1 MTLPEEVITIFLI
14 ALHLR
19 QNSFILIRPPNSFI
33 IIISSQ
39 SGPDIYVAAIDQPVL
54 EAFSRAFSSHRAS
67 SSSSFLSPII
77 NILGEFN
84 TDLKKCCSSDN
95 LALNSPSG

>member
-1 MTLPEEVITIFLI
+1 MTLTEEVITIFLI
-14 ALHLR
+14 ALHLG
-19 QNSFILIRPPNSFI
+19 QNSLILIRPPNYFI

-39 SGPDIYVAAIDQPVL
+39 SDPDIYVAASDQPVL

-67 SSSSFLSPII
+67 SSISFLSPMI

-84 TDLKKCCSSDN
+84 TDLIKCFGN
-95 LALNSPSG
+95 YVL